1 MNTGA
6 QKIHSAQPVFFSLAH
21 RKWSGLIVMPN
32 LTDRVAVLVVSC
44 DKYSDLWKPFF
55 SLFWRFWPD
64 CPFDVYLLS
73 NNIDPAI
80 PQVKSLLVGDDISWS
95 DSLQKGVRLL
105 KEDYV
110 LLFLD
115 DLFLREPVKTK
126 EVLEVFSWAVESDV
140 NYVRMN
146 PMRNKPDEFLNES
159 IGILS
164 KGVIYRTSTVV
175 SVWKRNVLLDLLKD
189 GESAWDFEAYGSIRS
204 DKYDRFYARWKD
216 CFPITNVV
224 IKGKWRKG
232 AVRRLKSLGIEIDL
246 TSRRTITLSETII
259 QYLRILRSCV
269 LDVFPAKYRRRV
281 KNFMLRGKYDYE
293 QNT

>member
-1 MNTGA
+1 MSNL
-6 QKIHSAQPVFFSLAH
+6 KDRLA
-21 RKWSGLIVMPN
+21 I
-32 LTDRVAVLVVSC
+32 LVVSC

-73 NNIDPAI
+73 NNINPAI

-95 DSLQKGVRLL
+95 DSLQKGVSLL
-105 KEDYV
+105 KEDYI

-115 DLFLREPVKTK
+115 DLFLRESVNTK
-126 EVLEVFSWAVESDV
+126 EVLEVFSWAVESDI

-146 PMRNKPDEFLNES
+146 PMRNKPDESLNDS

-175 SVWKRNVLLDLLKD
+175 SVWKKNVLLDLLKD
-189 GESAWDFEAYGSIRS
+189 GESAWDFEFYGSIRS
-204 DKYDRFYARWKD
+204 DKYDRFYASWKD
-216 CFPITNVV
+216 CFPITNAV
-224 IKGKWRKG
+224 IKGKWCKE

-246 TSRRTITLSETII
+246 TSRKIMTFSEIII
-259 QYLRILRSCV
+259 QYLRILRSWV
-269 LDVFPAKYRRRV
+269 LGVFPAKYRRRV
-281 KNFMLRGKYDYE
+281 KSFILREYNYE